1 PIRIYANYVPA
12 IGQGNTAQ
20 DNGTDAIEVLGDNI
34 TSSVTWIDAQM
45 PYAIAGDVVVFSP
58 AIGDTLTLEPGVT
71 LSFNPEVELQLG
83 KDGHPGTLLALGKP
97 DSAITFTSSAE
108 KASPGDWAGIFCDS
122 LGTGILD
129 SCIVEYGGYGAHD
142 ANIYVVPG
150 GSATLTQCTIRQSDG
165 AGIKCWAA
173 GATAQVTGCLI
184 TANQI
189 GFLGNEATLSVHYSH
204 IYDNLV
210 YGGQNGTI
218 ADTIDA
224 TGNWWGDPT
233 GPRDTSLGP
242 PSYNPNGL
250 GDRVTDYVAYDPWW
264 DATLPGLS
272 TLILSDPLPT
282 TADSVVFTLTFSRK
296 MDPTA
301 DPLVTFG
308 LASPFDSLAVVADTG
323 WAADSLS
330 WTGSFVITD
339 STGDGL
345 NTIAVSGA
353 RDIWGWT
360 METDTA
366 YTLFIDTRPPGS
378 QASSPAI
385 SPADTF
391 LVSWTTDDPLP
402 SSGIA
407 GVTVYVSENDSDWV
421 AWLSDATDTCALY
434 PGQDEH
440 TYFFYAVA
448 TDSAGNAEDTAAA
461 AECTTYVDASA
472 PLVPAMLLP
481 ADGAVVAD
489 TLPIFTWSP
498 VTKAGG
504 KTTTGRTNRR
514 GGETEGTPVE
524 YHLQC
529 AVDDLF
535 DSLLVDQESLT
546 DTSYTPDAFNDG
558 LYYWR
563 VAASDGA
570 GHHSGFPATPFSF
583 QVDTQPPAITGT
595 TVWPDTSFPGPFPV
609 TADITDKSD
618 IT

>member
-1 PIRIYANYVPA
+1 
-12 IGQGNTAQ
+12 
-20 DNGTDAIEVLGDNI
+20 
-34 TSSVTWIDAQM
+34 
-45 PYAIAGDVVVFSP
+45 
-58 AIGDTLTLEPGVT
+58 
-71 LSFNPEVELQLG
+71 
-83 KDGHPGTLLALGKP
+83 
-97 DSAITFTSSAE
+97 
-108 KASPGDWAGIFCDS
+108 
-122 LGTGILD
+122 
-129 SCIVEYGGYGAHD
+129 
-142 ANIYVVPG
+142 
-150 GSATLTQCTIRQSDG
+150 
-165 AGIKCWAA
+165 
-173 GATAQVTGCLI
+173 
-184 TANQI
+184 
-189 GFLGNEATLSVHYSH
+189 
-204 IYDNLV
+204 
-210 YGGQNGTI
+210 
-218 ADTIDA
+218 
-224 TGNWWGDPT
+224 
-233 GPRDTSLGP
+233 
-242 PSYNPNGL
+242 
-250 GDRVTDYVAYDPWW
+250 
-264 DATLPGLS
+264 
-272 TLILSDPLPT
+272 
-282 TADSVVFTLTFSRK
+282 
-296 MDPTA
+296 
-301 DPLVTFG
+301 
-308 LASPFDSLAVVADTG
+308 G

-366 YTLFIDTRPPGS
+366 YTLFIDTQPPGS

-570 GHHSGFPATPFSF
+570 GHNSGFPAAPFSF
-583 QVDTQPPAITGT
+583 QVDTQPPVITGT

-609 TADITDKSD
+609 TADITDGSD
-618 IT
+618 IALVLLWYRTSLDTVPQADTMEVAGKGVYTGQIPELVESGLIQVEYYIDAHDAASPANIGTDPPNAPEDSVYSFWATVVSVEEELSGEIPKTFALDQNYPNPFNAQTTIEYTVSRPGHVSLKVFNATGQLVRTLVNDYRPINRYALTWDGTDEGGRPVASGMYFCQLLAGEYNQTMKMSLLR